1 MLKVVGSDR
10 PQSRWIS
17 AVATGPAY
25 SGSAETVALLLDRG
39 ADIEARD
46 SHWHSPPLVWA
57 TVGSGERPRH
67 NPDADW
73 VATVR
78 TLLDAGASSDAI
90 TLSSDDAK
98 APSPEVAQ
106 LLRTHG
112 VPTASP
118 RGKG

>member
-1 MLKVVGSDR
+1 MIDLGFPVGARDGDDG
-10 PQSRWIS
+10 
-17 AVATGPAY
+17 ATPLHAAAY

-112 VPTASP
+112 VPDRQSE
-118 RGKG
+118 R